1 MTKAEACLWKYV
13 LRASKMKGFGFRR
26 QRPTMNYIADFMCK
40 ELMLVIKV
48 DGYSHWND
56 EAKRKDEQR
65 EKVLQLAGFTVLHF
79 TDEEVLNNLSQV
91 EQKIVEWV
99 EEKEKKKWNTNPVV
113 LRRVP
118 QNKNSS
124 NFVLSLLTTHSHRDG
139 EGAVL

>member
-1 MTKAEACLWKYV
+1 MEQAGKENVWAYNKSLQPYANDLRKRMTKAEACLWKYV

-40 ELMLVIKV
+40 ELMLVIEV

-79 TDEEVLNNLSQV
+79 TDEVVLNNLSQV
-91 EQKIVEWV
+91 EQKIV
-99 EEKEKKKWNTNPVV
+99 
-113 LRRVP
+113 
-118 QNKNSS
+118 
-124 NFVLSLLTTHSHRDG
+124 D
-139 EGAVL
+139 